1 MDDSLIEILEKITG
15 KKIEDDDVLS
25 FLRQDSPLGDIDE
38 VTKEIGIGYSEEA
51 KNLFHRILETQA
63 LSKAER
69 VTLITAIICSTI
81 TGILPIL
88 EKDFPDTAVKFIK
101 NEILNTLG
109 EI

>member
-1 MDDSLIEILEKITG
+1 MIEMLEKMIG
-15 KKIEDDDVLS
+15 KNIEDDDVLS
-25 FLRQDSPLGDIDE
+25 FLRQDNPLGDIDE

-63 LSKAER
+63 LSKTER
-69 VTLITAIICSTI
+69 VSLITAIICSTI
-81 TGILPIL
+81 TGILPIIK
-88 EKDFPDTAVKFIK
+88 KDFPDTAVKFIK